1 VLEEEVEGGGKHAE
15 HDEEQNCDKEI
26 LCYLKNYISY
36 EETSKISEA
45 GMMPL
50 KGRCY
55 DIIYGI
61 IFFRQ

>member
-1 VLEEEVEGGGKHAE
+1 VLEEEVEGGGEHAE

-26 LCYLKNYISY
+26 LCYLKKPIHMKKL
-36 EETSKISEA
+36 SKISEA

-55 DIIYGI
+55 DIIY
-61 IFFRQ
+61 